1 MSWLSSSA
9 MTISRRILLAVLVLA
24 LGAVV
29 VALLTPGG
37 LGDPEPQVV
46 TDGPSAEAYR
56 DLVGVAGELPGWVHG
71 LGEYGAAAGVLVL
84 LGLVCWAGWT
94 GWRRRTPTWVG
105 ALLVGAGA
113 VLAYLVSEALK
124 LVVDQERPCRAFG
137 EVTTW
142 VPCPPGG
149 DWSFPSNH
157 STVAGALAGG
167 LVLLAP
173 RLGLVAVPIAVAVA
187 TLRVVAGV
195 HYPHD
200 VVAGLLLG
208 ASASIALLL
217 ALSPA
222 GAWPLTR
229 GRVPAGVSGDGVLTP
244 GRR

>member
-1 MSWLSSSA
+1 
-9 MTISRRILLAVLVLA
+9 MTVLRRTLLALPVLVL
-24 LGAVV
+24 GAAGVV
-29 VALLTPGG
+29 LLAPGG
-37 LGDPEPQVV
+37 LGDPAPQVV
-46 TDGPSAEAYR
+46 TGGPSAEAYR
-56 DLVGVAGELPGWVHG
+56 DVVGVAGNLPGWLHG
-71 LGEYGAAAGVLVL
+71 PGEYGAAAGVLVL
-84 LGLVCWAGWT
+84 IGLVCWTGWS
-94 GWRRRTPTWVG
+94 GWRRRTPSWVG
-105 ALLVGAGA
+105 ALLVSVAA

-124 LVVDQERPCRAFG
+124 LVVDQERPCRALG
-137 EVTTW
+137 EVTIW
-142 VPCPPGG
+142 ISCPPVG

-173 RLGLVAVPIAVAVA
+173 RLGLVAVPVAVAVA
-187 TLRVVAGV
+187 VAVLRVLAGV

-222 GAWPLTR
+222 GTWPLTR

>member
-1 MSWLSSSA
+1 ML
-9 MTISRRILLAVLVLA
+9 RRILLAVPVLV

-29 VALLTPGG
+29 VVLLAPGG

-46 TDGPSAEAYR
+46 TDGVSAEAYR
-56 DLVGVAGELPGWVHG
+56 DVVGTAGDLPGWLHG
-71 LGEYGAAAGVLVL
+71 LGEYGAVAGVFGLI
-84 LGLVCWAGWT
+84 GLVCWAGWT
-94 GWRRRTPTWVG
+94 GWRRRTPVWVG
-105 ALLVGAGA
+105 ALLVGVAT

-124 LVVDQERPCRAFG
+124 LVVDQQRPCWALG

-142 VPCPPGG
+142 ISCPPSG

-157 STVAGALAGG
+157 STVVGALAAG

-173 RLGLVAVPIAVAVA
+173 RLGLVAVPVAVAVA
-187 TLRVVAGV
+187 ALRVVAGV

-222 GAWPLTR
+222 RALSRPGA
-229 GRVPAGVSGDGVLTP
+229 RVPAGLPGDGVPTP

>member
-1 MSWLSSSA
+1 
-9 MTISRRILLAVLVLA
+9 MTVLRRILLALPVLV

-29 VALLTPGG
+29 VVLLAPGG
-37 LGDPEPQVV
+37 LGDPGPQVV

-56 DLVGVAGELPGWVHG
+56 DVVGVAGNLPGWLHG
-71 LGEYGAAAGVLVL
+71 LGEYGATGGLVVLI
-84 LGLVCWAGWT
+84 GLVCWVGWS
-94 GWRRRTPTWVG
+94 GWRRRTPIWVG
-105 ALLVGAGA
+105 ALLVSAAA

-142 VPCPPGG
+142 ISCPPGG

-157 STVAGALAGG
+157 STVAGALAAG
-167 LVLLAP
+167 LVLLVP
-173 RLGLVAVPIAVAVA
+173 RLGLVVAVPVAVAVA
-187 TLRVVAGV
+187 ALRVLAGV

-208 ASASIALLL
+208 ASTSIVLLL
-217 ALSPA
+217 VLSPA
-222 GAWPLTR
+222 GALPRTGAR
-229 GRVPAGVSGDGVLTP
+229 IPAGLPGDGVPTP